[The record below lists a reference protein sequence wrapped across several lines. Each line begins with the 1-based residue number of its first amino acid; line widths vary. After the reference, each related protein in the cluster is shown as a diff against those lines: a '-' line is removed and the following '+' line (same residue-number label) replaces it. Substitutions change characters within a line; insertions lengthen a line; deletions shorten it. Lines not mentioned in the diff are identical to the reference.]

1 VRRADLLA
9 LSCAAYRIAA
19 HSKGIT
25 MADAGELWSALPTG
39 LAALAF
45 GYLAGSIPFGLVITR
60 LAGLEDIRSIGSG
73 NIGATNVLRTGRREL
88 AAATLALDALKGTFA
103 VLVARHFGGLELASI
118 AGFGA
123 FLGHLFPVWLKFRG
137 GKGVATFI
145 GILLGL
151 AWPVVLG
158 FVAVWGAVAWLTRY
172 SSLAALAACAAT
184 PLMLWLG
191 GWHVPA
197 ELFALLAVLIFVS
210 HRANIARLM
219 AGTETKIG
227 ARAG

>member
-1 VRRADLLA
+1 
-9 LSCAAYRIAA
+9 
-19 HSKGIT
+19 
-25 MADAGELWSALPTG
+25 MADAGELWNALPAG

-60 LAGLEDIRSIGSG
+60 LAGLGDIRTIGSG

-88 AAATLALDALKGTFA
+88 AAATLVADALKGTVA
-103 VLVARHFGGLELASI
+103 VLVARTFGGLELASI

-158 FVAVWGAVAWLTRY
+158 FGAVWLAVARLTRY
-172 SSLAALAACAAT
+172 SSLAALVAAAAT

-191 GWHVPA
+191 GWYEPA

-227 ARAG
+227 ARAR

>member
-1 VRRADLLA
+1 
-9 LSCAAYRIAA
+9 
-19 HSKGIT
+19 
-25 MADAGELWSALPTG
+25 
-39 LAALAF
+39 
-45 GYLAGSIPFGLVITR
+45 
-60 LAGLEDIRSIGSG
+60 
-73 NIGATNVLRTGRREL
+73 
-88 AAATLALDALKGTFA
+88 
-103 VLVARHFGGLELASI
+103 
-118 AGFGA
+118 
-123 FLGHLFPVWLKFRG
+123 VWLKFRG

-172 SSLAALAACAAT
+172 SSLAALIACAAT

-191 GWHVPA
+191 GWHAPA
-197 ELFALLAVLIFVS
+197 ELFALLAVLIFVT

>member
-1 VRRADLLA
+1 
-9 LSCAAYRIAA
+9 
-19 HSKGIT
+19 

-45 GYLAGSIPFGLVITR
+45 GYLAGSIPFGLVITG
-60 LAGLEDIRSIGSG
+60 LAGLEDIRNIGSG
-73 NIGATNVLRTGRREL
+73 NIGATNVLRTGRKEL
-88 AAATLALDALKGTFA
+88 AAATLVADALKGTIA
-103 VLVARHFGGLELASI
+103 VLVAGTFGGPELAII

-123 FLGHLFPVWLKFRG
+123 FLGHLFPVWLKFHG

-158 FVAVWGAVAWLTRY
+158 FGVVWLAVAWLTRY
-172 SSLAALAACAAT
+172 SSLAALAASAAT
-184 PLMLWLG
+184 PVMLWLG
-191 GWHVPA
+191 GWHEPA
-197 ELFALLAVLIFVS
+197 ELFMLLAVLIFVS

>member
-1 VRRADLLA
+1 
-9 LSCAAYRIAA
+9 
-19 HSKGIT
+19 
-25 MADAGELWSALPTG
+25 M
-39 LAALAF
+39 
-45 GYLAGSIPFGLVITR
+45 
-60 LAGLEDIRSIGSG
+60 
-73 NIGATNVLRTGRREL
+73 
-88 AAATLALDALKGTFA
+88 
-103 VLVARHFGGLELASI
+103 LVARHFGGLELASI

-158 FVAVWGAVAWLTRY
+158 FGAVWGAVAWLTRY
-172 SSLAALAACAAT
+172 SSLAALVACAAT

-191 GWHVPA
+191 GWYAPA
-197 ELFALLAVLIFVS
+197 ELFALLAVLTFVS